1 MEFLIDNWVELALA
15 LITLLGT
22 YTALTATKTDDAI
35 LDVITRIFN
44 SVVLGKNTCKKD
56 CKEEC
61 KNKS

>member
-1 MEFLIDNWVELALA
+1 MEFLIENWVELTLA

-44 SVVLGKNTCKKD
+44 AVVLGKNTTSKD

-61 KNKS
+61 KNK